1 MQTAYGLH
9 PWRHNAL
16 WRCCMQRLT
25 NRSLSGAI
33 ALLLLVAAV
42 PPASAQVGPVST
54 GNAPPVNAPTTVN
67 LNPSSPT
74 VSGSAST
81 SPNVTSQPSVHISS
95 PSTGMSATTSASPS
109 GASAAATAPQPATT
123 QPALAAVADST
134 QPAPVVTAPSTVDA
148 NVTPPDPSQH
158 VTTTHAAA

>member
-42 PPASAQVGPVST
+42 PPASAQGGPVST
-54 GNAPPVNAPTTVN
+54 GSAPPVNAPTTVN
-67 LNPSSPT
+67 VNPSSPT
-74 VSGSAST
+74 LSGSVST
-81 SPNVTSQPSVHISS
+81 SPNETSQPSVHVSGPSNGIS
-95 PSTGMSATTSASPS
+95 TTASANAS
-109 GASAAATAPQPATT
+109 GHRAAATA
-123 QPALAAVADST
+123 
-134 QPAPVVTAPSTVDA
+134 
-148 NVTPPDPSQH
+148 
-158 VTTTHAAA
+158 